1 MPRLRTVKTS
11 SGSKAVQVVEYV
23 NRKTVILSHIGSAKS
38 DEELL
43 ELKKAGQDWILRNNK
58 QLSFF
63 SLLEDESDEVKPSS
77 LVALDK
83 CSYLGFTYQL
93 FYDVFSDILLKFK
106 FHLLSSNYKK
116 LLNDLVIARIAFP
129 TSKIESLEFLE
140 QYFAIKHNYRT
151 LARAI
156 PHFEGLK
163 DEIESKII
171 TVAKKH
177 FNFNFSLV
185 FYDLTTL
192 YFESFETDDLRRIGF
207 SKDNKASQPQI
218 MIGLLVNNSGFPVSY
233 QVFPGNKF
241 EGHSLMPSILQLRK
255 KYKIEQ
261 MTVVADSAMISDKN
275 IQFLK
280 EEKLHYIVGARTANL
295 PMQMIEEISGQLNH
309 EDEAT
314 IKIPQANKGDL
325 ICHFSKKRYQKE
337 RREMEKQIQKAEF
350 ILKTPSAAEIIKRTK
365 FLKGKS
371 PSYELNLDLIKKA
384 TLLLGIKGY
393 YTNLTS

>member
-1 MPRLRTVKTS
+1 M
-11 SGSKAVQVVEYV
+11 
-23 NRKTVILSHIGSAKS
+23 
-38 DEELL
+38 
-43 ELKKAGQDWILRNNK
+43 
-58 QLSFF
+58 
-63 SLLEDESDEVKPSS
+63 
-77 LVALDK
+77 
-83 CSYLGFTYQL
+83 
-93 FYDVFSDILLKFK
+93 
-106 FHLLSSNYKK
+106 
-116 LLNDLVIARIAFP
+116 IARIAFP

-177 FNFNFSLV
+177 LNFNFSLV